1 MLAMRDRRRKSPY
14 GLRHVP
20 MLAGKQWDD
29 GSVNEYMVATHADK
43 RTDGAAPEGKCH
55 AYLAGASSTACGFG
69 LAAMRRFTDLRFSLQ
84 PPATRCPLCARVV
97 GGNH

>member
-1 MLAMRDRRRKSPY
+1 MLARKP
-14 GLRHVP
+14 
-20 MLAGKQWDD
+20 WDD
-29 GSVNEYMVATHADK
+29 GSVNQYLVATHADK
-43 RTDGAAPEGKCH
+43 RTESAAPEGKCH

-84 PPATRCPLCARVV
+84 PPAARCPLCARVV